1 VAEKRVRGRQR
12 RKLVEKVRRLIGKN
26 YTDGEICDAMDIRPD
41 SLTAIKIEIL
51 NYDQVFLEHLDSGS
65 VLSDYMMKAKQ
76 NVTDLNHL
84 IKATNIRR
92 APGSEKAAYVAAIKL
107 RSEIQDKV
115 IRLGQDLGFIDR
127 KAQETKNTTTF
138 EGGINLAVGKMTDE
152 QIKAEIKAE
161 VAQMNKIVSGKVI
174 EMRPELLGVTDA
186 DVKKF
191 LPANVIDVDAKVMP
205 KKKKKARVNKVKLN
219 K

>member
-1 VAEKRVRGRQR
+1 VAEKRVRGRKR

-26 YTDGEICDAMDIRPD
+26 YTDGEVCDQLDIRPD
-41 SLTAIKIEIL
+41 SLTAIKSEIL
-51 NYDQVFLEHLDSGS
+51 NFDQVSFEHMESGA
-65 VLSDYMMKAKQ
+65 VLSDYVMKARQ
-76 NVTDLNHL
+76 NITDLNHL

-115 IRLGQDLGFIDR
+115 VRLGQDLGFIDR
-127 KAQETKNTTTF
+127 KAQETKNTTTL
-138 EGGINLAVGKMTDE
+138 EGGINLSIGKMSDE
-152 QIKAEIKAE
+152 EIKAEIKAE

-174 EMRPELLGVTDA
+174 TMRPELLGVTDA

-191 LPANVIDVDAKVMP
+191 LPANVIDVEAKVI

>member
-1 VAEKRVRGRQR
+1 VAEKRVRGRKR

-26 YTDGEICDAMDIRPD
+26 YTDGEVCDQLDIRPD
-41 SLTAIKIEIL
+41 SLTAIKSEIL
-51 NYDQVFLEHLDSGS
+51 NFDQVSFEHMESGA
-65 VLSDYMMKAKQ
+65 VLSDYVMKARQ
-76 NVTDLNHL
+76 NITDLNHL

-115 IRLGQDLGFIDR
+115 VRLGQDLGFIDR
-127 KAQETKNTTTF
+127 KAQETKNTTTL
-138 EGGINLAVGKMTDE
+138 EGGINLSIGKMSDE
-152 QIKAEIKAE
+152 EIKAEIKAE

-174 EMRPELLGVTDA
+174 TMRPELLGVTDS

-191 LPANVIDVDAKVMP
+191 LPANVIDVEAKVI